1 MAYALINKKGE
12 VMEIREKSFVTE
24 NPTLE
29 VVILNS
35 VAEGDELNFFIIVT
49 KLEDSEDGEPYRIA
63 TAYSGI
69 RQTAALQ
76 RLRLDNEKL
85 QQENAALI
93 LQVAGLERSNLQLT
107 QDQAALLLQ
116 LAEKG
121 VL

>member
-1 MAYALINKKGE
+1 MAYALINDKRE
-12 VMEIREKSFVTE
+12 VIEIREEPFNTDKIGF
-24 NPTLE
+24 E
-29 VVILNS
+29 VVKFS
-35 VAEGDELNFFIIVT
+35 GVTEGDELNFFIIVT

-76 RLRLDNEKL
+76 RLRLDN
-85 QQENAALI
+85 QR
-93 LQVAGLERSNLQLT
+93 LESANQQLT
-107 QDQAALLLQ
+107 QDHAALLLQ